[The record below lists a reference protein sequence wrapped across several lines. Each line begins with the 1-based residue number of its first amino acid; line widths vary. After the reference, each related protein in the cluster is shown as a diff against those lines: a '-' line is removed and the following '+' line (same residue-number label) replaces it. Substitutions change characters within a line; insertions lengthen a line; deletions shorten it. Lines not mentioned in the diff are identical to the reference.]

1 MVQLLLLRMRLKMI
15 KETKYQIDFLPSR
28 ALALDEIKM
37 LVEVDFEDVNDELKV
52 IRNNKKENKN
62 G

>member
-1 MVQLLLLRMRLKMI
+1 MI